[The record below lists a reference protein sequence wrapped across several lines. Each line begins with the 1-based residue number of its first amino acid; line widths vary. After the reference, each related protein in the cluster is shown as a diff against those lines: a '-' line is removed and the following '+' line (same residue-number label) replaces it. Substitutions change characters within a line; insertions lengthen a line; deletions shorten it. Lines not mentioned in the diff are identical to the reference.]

1 MDVEEVLLRRW
12 RATGL
17 PTSTPGLSAAS
28 ATVEVRRLGAVQAQ
42 DFEPTLWSI
51 GRRTGESRA
60 DVLAQFDAGA
70 FVRVHA
76 LRQTWHV
83 VHRDD
88 LVSVQAATAPRVHRA
103 NAAMYRQEGLDQHTL
118 SRAAAVIS
126 GVVKGRPATRAV
138 IRDRLS
144 AAGFELTGFRLGM
157 IMMWAELECLVAS
170 GPRMGGQHT
179 YTAAPPVPA
188 PDRASSL
195 VALAERYFSSHG
207 PATIADFTAW
217 SSLTVTE
224 ARTAL
229 EGLPIRRATV
239 AGAECLW
246 LGDSGADGWDTPQ
259 VELLNGYDEYVS
271 GLSAAGKRWLDR
283 AGLARVRPGTPIGLL
298 VVDGQLAGHW
308 RRTLGRTEVLLDVL
322 LLRRFDDAEQA
333 ALQRSAH
340 GYGAFLGLPAR
351 VRRLSA
357 QP

>member
-1 MDVEEVLLRRW
+1 M
-12 RATGL
+12 
-17 PTSTPGLSAAS
+17 
-28 ATVEVRRLGAVQAQ
+28 QAQ

-51 GRRTGESRA
+51 GRRTGESRTE
-60 DVLAQFDAGA
+60 VLAQFDAGA

-88 LVSVQAATAPRVHRA
+88 LVRVQAATAPRVHRA

-126 GVVKGRPATRAV
+126 GVVEEGPATRAV

-144 AAGFELTGFRLGM
+144 AAGFELTGFRLG
-157 IMMWAELECLVAS
+157 ILMMWAELECLVAS
-170 GPRMGGQHT
+170 GPRVGGRHT
-179 YTAAPPVPA
+179 YVGVPQIPA
-188 PDRASSL
+188 PDRASSI
-195 VALAERYFSSHG
+195 VALAERYFFSHG

-217 SSLTVTE
+217 SSLTVAE

-229 EGLPIRRATV
+229 EGLPIERATV

-246 LGDSGADGWDTPQ
+246 LGDSGAHRWDTPQ

-271 GLSAAGKRWLDR
+271 GLSAAGKRWLDG
-283 AGLARVRPGTPIGLL
+283 AGLVQGRPGTPIGLL

-308 RRTLGRTEVLLDVL
+308 RRTLGRAEVLLNVL
-322 LLRRFDDAEQA
+322 LLRAFDDAEQA
-333 ALQRSAH
+333 ALQLSAD
-340 GYGAFLGLPAR
+340 GYGAFLGVPAR
-351 VRRLSA
+351 VRLRSVE
-357 QP
+357 P

>member
-1 MDVEEVLLRRW
+1 MDVEEAVLRRW

-17 PTSTPGLSAAS
+17 PTSTPGLSAPS
-28 ATVEVRRLGAVQAQ
+28 AAVEVRRLGAVQAQ

-51 GRRTGESRA
+51 GRRTGETRA
-60 DVLAQFDAGA
+60 HVLAQFDAGA

-88 LVSVQAATAPRVHRA
+88 LVSVQTATAPRVHRA
-103 NAAMYRQEGLDQHTL
+103 NAAIYRQEGLDQHTL

-126 GVVKGRPATRAV
+126 GVVMDGPATRDE
-138 IRDRLS
+138 IRRRLS
-144 AAGFELTGFRLGM
+144 AAGFELTGFRLG
-157 IMMWAELECLVAS
+157 ILMMWAELECLVAS
-170 GPRMGGQHT
+170 GPRVGGQHT
-179 YTAAPPVPA
+179 YRAVPPVPA

-217 SSLTVTE
+217 SSLTVME

-229 EGLPIRRATV
+229 EGLPIRRASV

-246 LGDSGADGWDTPQ
+246 LGDSGADAWDTPQ

-283 AGLARVRPGTPIGLL
+283 AGLARGRPGTPIGLL
-298 VVDGQLAGHW
+298 VVDGQLGGHW
-308 RRTLGRTEVLLDVL
+308 RRRVGRADVLLDIF
-322 LLRRFDDAEQA
+322 LLRALDDAEQA
-333 ALQRSAH
+333 ALQHSADR
-340 GYGAFLGLPAR
+340 YGAFLGLPAR
-351 VRRLSA
+351 LRRRSA
-357 QP
+357 